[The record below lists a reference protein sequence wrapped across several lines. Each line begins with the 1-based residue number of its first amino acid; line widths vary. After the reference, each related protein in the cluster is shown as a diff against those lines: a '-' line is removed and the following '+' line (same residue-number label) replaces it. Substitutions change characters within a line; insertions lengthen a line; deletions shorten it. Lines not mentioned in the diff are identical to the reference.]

1 MAIKIIRAKKK
12 PSVWESLSFLLLA
25 LLLTAAGFYLHSQT
39 PQRPSLD
46 TYSIS
51 SAP

>member
-25 LLLTAAGFYLHSQT
+25 LLLVALGFYLHSQT
-39 PQRPSLD
+39 PQRPPLGTVS
-46 TYSIS
+46 TVR
-51 SAP
+51 